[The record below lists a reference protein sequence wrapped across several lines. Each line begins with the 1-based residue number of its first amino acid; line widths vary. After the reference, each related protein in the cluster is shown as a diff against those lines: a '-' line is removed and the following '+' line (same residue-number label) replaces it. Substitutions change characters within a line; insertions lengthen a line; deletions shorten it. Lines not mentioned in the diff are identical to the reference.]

1 MPLPP
6 SFFCFPPAVINVE
19 ATTPN
24 RASDPNSVVS
34 HLQHR
39 PLTLLNG
46 GGSAAGGDENDDDD
60 EQLSKY
66 KKAMMHR

>member
-1 MPLPP
+1 MAPI
-6 SFFCFPPAVINVE
+6 PPAVINVE
-19 ATTPN
+19 AAATPN
-24 RASDPNSVVS
+24 RASNPSSVVAY
-34 HLQHR
+34 LQHR